1 MSLYQSLNSGK
12 QSWESVLPA
21 KVKKRLKKKKNI
33 LITSDYIY
41 IYIYMANDDG
51 EIAEENKDKKRHL
64 NQTCLYVGDGSL
76 QAQDQGL
83 DK

>member
-1 MSLYQSLNSGK
+1 
-12 QSWESVLPA
+12 
-21 KVKKRLKKKKNI
+21 
-33 LITSDYIY
+33 
-41 IYIYMANDDG
+41 MANGDG
-51 EIAEENKDKKRHL
+51 EIAEKNKDQKRHL

>member
-1 MSLYQSLNSGK
+1 MSLHQSLNSGK
-12 QSWESVLPA
+12 QSWESVLPT
-21 KVKKRLKKKKNI
+21 KVKKKVKKEKNI
-33 LITSDYIY
+33 LMTSDYI
-41 IYIYMANDDG
+41 IYMANDDG
-51 EIAEENKDKKRHL
+51 EIAEENKDQKIHL

>member
-1 MSLYQSLNSGK
+1 M
-12 QSWESVLPA
+12 
-21 KVKKRLKKKKNI
+21 
-33 LITSDYIY
+33 TSDYI
-41 IYIYMANDDG
+41 IYMANDDG
-51 EIAEENKDKKRHL
+51 EIAEENKDQKIHL